1 MQSTISLK
9 TQGFALI
16 DFPKYDI
23 IDPPINPNLT
33 SGIDGVLLVVLTL
46 LYAPF
51 LRFTYTHTPFVYYF
65 INLKLLFLFSL
76 TKKKDAFSSPLT
88 LGKRPFSCLLV
99 SIRLNAP
106 AVTP

>member
-33 SGIDGVLLVVLTL
+33 SGIDGVPLVVLTL

-76 TKKKDAFSSPLT
+76 TKKKDAFSSPST
-88 LGKRPFSCLLV
+88 PGKRLFFCLLV
-99 SIRLNAP
+99 SIGLNAS
-106 AVTP
+106 AVIP